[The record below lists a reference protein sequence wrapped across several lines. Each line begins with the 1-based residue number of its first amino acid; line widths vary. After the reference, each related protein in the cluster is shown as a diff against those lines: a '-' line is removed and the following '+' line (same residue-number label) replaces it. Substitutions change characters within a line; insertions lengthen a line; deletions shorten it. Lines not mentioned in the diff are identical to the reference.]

1 MRIILIILCSLAFLL
16 CGCNNTEVPTD
27 APTAVTEMTLS
38 PTPSIPDPLTVSEL
52 AAEDFLLPF
61 DRFSWEREF
70 PPEYV
75 MLHFTSAVMLSRDEP
90 YDIDAVRGIFVDSEV
105 SIHYI
110 IDREGVVRCYIPENR
125 AAWHAGK
132 GEFGGVEKLT
142 DAMNKYSIGIEIIAM
157 GSERDMSVYMTSE
170 EYRQLDPKLLGFT
183 EAQYDALIPLVKDI
197 CQRNGIPYDRDHVI
211 GHSEYKKEKT
221 DPGELFDWDRLF

>member
-1 MRIILIILCSLAFLL
+1 M
-16 CGCNNTEVPTD
+16 
-27 APTAVTEMTLS
+27 
-38 PTPSIPDPLTVSEL
+38 
-52 AAEDFLLPF
+52 
-61 DRFSWEREF
+61 
-70 PPEYV
+70 
-75 MLHFTSAVMLSRDEP
+75 
-90 YDIDAVRGIFVDSEV
+90 
-105 SIHYI
+105 
-110 IDREGVVRCYIPENR
+110 
-125 AAWHAGK
+125 
-132 GEFGGVEKLT
+132 EKLT

-197 CQRNGIPYDRDHVI
+197 CQRNGIPCDRDHVI

>member
-52 AAEDFLLPF
+52 AVEDFLLPF

-75 MLHFTSAVMLSRDEP
+75 MLHFTSAVMLSRNDP
-90 YDIDAVRGIFVDSEV
+90 YNIDAVRGIFVDSEV

-157 GSERDMSVYMTSE
+157 GSERDMSVYMTST
-170 EYRQLDPKLLGFT
+170 EYRSLAPELLGFT
-183 EAQYDALIPLVKDI
+183 EAQYAALIPLVQDI

-221 DPGELFDWDRLF
+221 DPGELFDWGRLF